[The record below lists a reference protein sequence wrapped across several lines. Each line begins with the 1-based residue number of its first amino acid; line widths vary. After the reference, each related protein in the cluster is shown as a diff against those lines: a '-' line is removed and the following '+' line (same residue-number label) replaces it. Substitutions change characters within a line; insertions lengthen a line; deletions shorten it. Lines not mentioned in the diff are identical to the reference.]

1 MDYIPLIDVNELGKK
16 QKRKAAIWYYVAILS
31 INVGLAAA
39 ILAKLME
46 RGVL

>member
-16 QKRKAAIWYYVAILS
+16 QKRKATIWYCVALAL